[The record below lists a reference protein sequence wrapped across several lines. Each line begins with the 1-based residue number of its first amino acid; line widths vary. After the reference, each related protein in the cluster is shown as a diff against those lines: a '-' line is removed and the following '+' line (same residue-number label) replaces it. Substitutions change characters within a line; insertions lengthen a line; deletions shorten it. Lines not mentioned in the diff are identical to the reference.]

1 MQVHDEVAHVRI
13 VNGSLGGALPGSLC
27 RRVVGENPNNV
38 NLVEI
43 LKPEPFQVFQF
54 SAKYQMQQ
62 LFLCHN
68 VTDPTCQT
76 GVGETGLG

>member
-13 VNGSLGGALPGSLC
+13 VHGPLSGVFPGGLC
-27 RRVVGENPNNV
+27 GDMVGKYPDNV
-38 NLVEI
+38 DLIEI
-43 LKPEPFQVFQF
+43 LKPEPLKVFQF
-54 SAKYQMQQ
+54 SAKYQMEQ

-76 GVGETGLG
+76 GYREAGLG